1 MRPVAVLVAFAL
13 VLLAAVALFAPAAL
27 LDARL
32 DTATQGQLRLADT
45 TGTVWNG
52 RGLVTDAQRTWS
64 LPIGWK
70 IDPLSIMH
78 GDRVITLQAAEGGD
92 LPRGDVAW
100 RDGTLTLNG
109 VAFTLPAANMAGTLA
124 AGNAMAVGGYV
135 AFDAP
140 HVTWSGNGGDGTATA
155 RWSGARLAGSAGTLA
170 LGTVAVNFAPRNG
183 RIQGHVENRGGDVRI
198 DGEFAWGDSGLEVSA
213 TLAPLPATPPAVIRA
228 LSALGTPD
236 ANGSVRVQWR
246 GGTR

>member
-1 MRPVAVLVAFAL
+1 MKPVAVLVVFAL

-32 DTATQGQLRLADT
+32 DTTTQGQLRLADT
-45 TGTVWNG
+45 RGTVWNG

-70 IDPLSIMH
+70 IDPLSIVR
-78 GDRVITLQAAEGGD
+78 GDGVITLQAAEGGD

-100 RDGTLTLNG
+100 RNGTLTLDG
-109 VAFTLPAANMAGTLA
+109 VAFTLPAAAVAGTVA

-135 AFDAP
+135 AVDAP
-140 HVTWSGNGGDGTATA
+140 HVTWSGNSGDGTATA
-155 RWSGARLAGSAGTLA
+155 QWSGARLSGSAGTLA
-170 LGTVAVNFAPRNG
+170 LGTVAVDFAPRNG
-183 RIQGHVENRGGDVRI
+183 RILGRMENRGGDVRI
-198 DGEFAWGDSGLEVSA
+198 DGEFAWGNSGLEVSA
-213 TLAPLPATPPAVIRA
+213 TLTPLPSTPPAVTRA
-228 LSALGTPD
+228 LGTLGTPD

-246 GGTR
+246 AGTR